1 MGSTQIVVT
10 ERPHEPWDL
19 GVFACVGVDPTQHR
33 FVLLK
38 SRMYC
43 RPVFVPLSQGLIE
56 CDSPGVT
63 SSDFALFPFARVT
76 RPVFP
81 LDALDIASARIN
93 GPRLWDSL
101 MELARIGATP
111 KGGVCR
117 LTLTDLDKQGRD
129 LVTRWAREAGMTV
142 TIDRIGNGF
151 MRRAGRNNS
160 LAPIVTG
167 SHIDTQPTG
176 GKFDGNYGVL
186 AGLEVVRTL
195 NDLGIET
202 EAPIEV
208 AFWTNE
214 EGSRFVPVMMGS
226 GVFAKAFTLEH
237 AYAATDTEGKSVKGE
252 LERIGYIGPQE
263 PGDHPIGAYF
273 ETHIEQGPVLE
284 DADVTIGVVSGVLGI
299 RWFDCTVTGME
310 AHAGPTPMALRKDA
324 MQVSARIMQEVVACA
339 LRHQPHGRGTVGMVQ
354 VFPNSRNV
362 IPGRVKFSIDLR
374 NSTDALVDQMAD
386 EVKAFAARAAQESGL
401 EVKIELVS
409 SYPAQVFHA
418 DCVDA
423 VGRAAKKLGY
433 SNMPAVS
440 GAGHDAVYMARLAPS
455 GMIFIPCKD
464 GISHNEIESAKPEHI
479 TAGCNVLLHAML
491 ERAGVV

>member
-1 MGSTQIVVT
+1 MNTATAI
-10 ERPHEPWDL
+10 
-19 GVFACVGVDPTQHR
+19 
-33 FVLLK
+33 
-38 SRMYC
+38 
-43 RPVFVPLSQGLIE
+43 
-56 CDSPGVT
+56 
-63 SSDFALFPFARVT
+63 
-76 RPVFP
+76 
-81 LDALDIASARIN
+81 DIASARIN
-93 GPRLWDSL
+93 GSRLWDSL
-101 MELARIGATP
+101 MELAKIGATP

-142 TIDRIGNGF
+142 TIDKIGNGF
-151 MRRAGRNNS
+151 MRRAGRNNA
-160 LAPIVTG
+160 LPPIVTG

-195 NDLGIET
+195 NDLGIQT

-237 AYAATDTEGKSVKGE
+237 AYAATDTEGKTVKGE
-252 LERIGYIGPQE
+252 LERIGYIGDQE

-339 LRHQPHGRGTVGMVQ
+339 MRHQPHGRGTVGMVQ

-386 EVKAFAARAAQESGL
+386 EVKAFAAKAGKESGL

-423 VGRAAKKLGY
+423 
-433 SNMPAVS
+433 
-440 GAGHDAVYMARLAPS
+440 
-455 GMIFIPCKD
+455 
-464 GISHNEIESAKPEHI
+464 
-479 TAGCNVLLHAML
+479 
-491 ERAGVV
+491 

>member
-1 MGSTQIVVT
+1 MDTKVK
-10 ERPHEPWDL
+10 PD
-19 GVFACVGVDPTQHR
+19 
-33 FVLLK
+33 
-38 SRMYC
+38 
-43 RPVFVPLSQGLIE
+43 IE
-56 CDSPGVT
+56 N
-63 SSDFALFPFARVT
+63 L
-76 RPVFP
+76 
-81 LDALDIASARIN
+81 RIN
-93 GPRLWDSL
+93 GERLWDSL
-101 MELARIGATP
+101 MELAQIGATP

-142 TIDRIGNGF
+142 TIDKIGNGF
-151 MRRAGRNNS
+151 MRRPGRNNN
-160 LAPIVTG
+160 LPPIMTG

-186 AGLEVVRTL
+186 AGIEVVRTL
-195 NDLGIET
+195 NDHGIET

-237 AYAATDTEGKSVKGE
+237 AYAATDTEGKTVKGE
-252 LERIGYIGPQE
+252 LERIGYIGDQE

-284 DADVTIGVVSGVLGI
+284 DNDKTIGVVSGVLGI

-324 MQVSARIMQEVVACA
+324 LLAATRIMQDVVAA
-339 LRHQPHGRGTVGMVQ
+339 AHRHPPHGRGTVGMVQ

-374 NSTDALVDQMAD
+374 NSTDALVDAMAA
-386 EVKAFAARAAQESGL
+386 EVKAFADQVAQEHG
-401 EVKIELVS
+401 VQVHIEMVS
-409 SYPAQVFHA
+409 SYPAQLFQPE
-418 DCVDA
+418 CVEA
-423 VGRAAKKLGY
+423 VGRAAAKLGY
-433 SNMPAVS
+433 SHMPAVS
-440 GAGHDAVYMARLAPS
+440 GAGHDAVYMAKLAPS

-464 GISHNEIESAKPEHI
+464 GISHNEIEDAKPEHI
-479 TAGCNVLLHAML
+479 EAGCNVLLHAML
-491 ERAGVV
+491 ERAGT

>member
-1 MGSTQIVVT
+1 MDTKVK
-10 ERPHEPWDL
+10 PN
-19 GVFACVGVDPTQHR
+19 
-33 FVLLK
+33 
-38 SRMYC
+38 
-43 RPVFVPLSQGLIE
+43 IE
-56 CDSPGVT
+56 N
-63 SSDFALFPFARVT
+63 L
-76 RPVFP
+76 
-81 LDALDIASARIN
+81 RIN
-93 GPRLWDSL
+93 GQRLWDSL
-101 MELARIGATP
+101 MELAQIGATP

-142 TIDRIGNGF
+142 TIDKIGNGF
-151 MRRAGRNNS
+151 MRRPGRNNN
-160 LAPIVTG
+160 LPPIMTG

-186 AGLEVVRTL
+186 AGIEVVRTL
-195 NDLGIET
+195 NDHGIET

-237 AYAATDTEGKSVKGE
+237 AYAATDTEGKTVKGE
-252 LERIGYIGPQE
+252 LERIGYIGEQE

-284 DADVTIGVVSGVLGI
+284 DNDKTIGVVEGVLGI

-324 MQVSARIMQEVVACA
+324 MLAATRIMQDVVAA
-339 LRHQPHGRGTVGMVQ
+339 AHRHPPHGRGTVGMVQ

-374 NSTDALVDQMAD
+374 NSTDALVDAMVA
-386 EVKAFAARAAQESGL
+386 EVKALADQVAQEHG
-401 EVKIELVS
+401 VQVHIDLVS
-409 SYPAQVFHA
+409 SYPAQQFHA
-418 DCVDA
+418 ECVDA
-423 VGRAAKKLGY
+423 VGRAAAKLGY
-433 SNMPAVS
+433 SHMPAVS
-440 GAGHDAVYMARLAPS
+440 GAGHDAVYMAKLAPS

-464 GISHNEIESAKPEHI
+464 GISHNEIEDAKPEHI
-479 TAGCNVLLHAML
+479 EAGCNVLLHAML
-491 ERAGVV
+491 ERALV